1 MYEKRQMKAMI
12 LEEAFTL
19 ISQAGRKDLKEI
31 HDKYAETSYDA
42 LDKEAT
48 EQANLFVQDF
58 VKENFGIEAENL
70 DLEDWG
76 SFKELSEKLPKAASK
91 NNNEIAIPDVKKQSR
106 IIYTQLA
113 KYFHPDTEKNLQKKQ
128 EKTALMQ
135 QLTEAYKAAD
145 FFELLRLKTAHAPD
159 LDNTEAVQSDQ
170 LQAYNEVLRRQVMEL
185 EIKLKVLKNPPE
197 PMLNVYGEYCG
208 ETPESTE
215 EKFTQKRLDWEK
227 DLEAHRSFINQLQDR
242 YNLRTYLR
250 RQRYEEESSIS
261 LSDLFPV
268 LKFWGL

>member
-1 MYEKRQMKAMI
+1 MNQVLPIIQQKSPLTNDQTDFNGYILKINDLKTEINRVEQQIKQARIRIDEEITPLQELVVDYRQAYVELLDKASDMFYFSMYEKRQMKAMI

-91 NNNEIAIPDVKKQSR
+91 NNNEIVIPDVKKH
-106 IIYTQLA
+106 IL
-113 KYFHPDTEKNLQKKQ
+113 
-128 EKTALMQ
+128 
-135 QLTEAYKAAD
+135 LT
-145 FFELLRLKTAHAPD
+145 
-159 LDNTEAVQSDQ
+159 
-170 LQAYNEVLRRQVMEL
+170 
-185 EIKLKVLKNPPE
+185 
-197 PMLNVYGEYCG
+197 
-208 ETPESTE
+208 
-215 EKFTQKRLDWEK
+215 
-227 DLEAHRSFINQLQDR
+227 
-242 YNLRTYLR
+242 
-250 RQRYEEESSIS
+250 SI
-261 LSDLFPV
+261 F
-268 LKFWGL
+268 G